1 MNTRTEAHNDTDP
14 PTQAVASPVRP
25 TSDKTSPARS
35 LLRRVAAGLGA
46 MSAMSL
52 SALLGPLALA
62 AALWGLWAWT
72 GTPGSL
78 STALNMFHWAFPS
91 GQQLRSTDVQGNLRQ
106 GGRIGQISWQSGGLK
121 VQAQDALLVLDW
133 SKLWRQAWPLK
144 SIQINILRVQDQRT
158 PMPLTPLTELRLPLP
173 LHLNVQVTQ
182 FSWQGSTSVKLSDVR
197 AQYAFDGQEHRLD
210 VDSLALAQGR
220 YTLQVRLQGA
230 APMALHIAAQG
241 QVQTPASGR
250 TPALQLQVQSTVQ
263 GQLSGPQA
271 QLSVLA
277 ELAPA
282 PGQGA
287 LGRAQDKVHLSLQA
301 QIQPWQKQAVLQAQG
316 QWQALDLAPLW
327 PGAPQTRL
335 QGQAQLQPDGEA
347 WQLDAQ
353 VENLLPGAWDLQRL
367 PLAQLSLKARHAQGL
382 WQVQQA
388 QARMAAGQLQGEGQQ
403 TPQGW
408 TGQLDIQN
416 LQPGLMHSAW
426 AGPAVQGRLKA
437 EATGA
442 DTIALSADLQAQKA
456 PNPSPATV
464 ATPSALQWEQLQLT
478 GQWHPDR
485 WDIDSLRLQAAKAV
499 LEAQFQWQPAQ
510 ESVQGRMTLQLPGL
524 QATAQG
530 NLAPTT
536 GQGRLDVQMQ
546 DAALSQVWLQGLPGW
561 GAQRQAFKASGPAQ
575 LQAQWQGGF
584 AQADAPLSL
593 SLQWP
598 RIEWAQPSPA
608 SSAAPRSS
616 TQPAPWFLAPGQLKM
631 QGTPLSVQ
639 AELQA
644 RLGQGPLSAQ
654 LQTTWQGNRADV
666 HSPSWQGRIE
676 QLALSTPNIQ
686 SPSAEPWRLALQSTP
701 AWQARLDQMVLTW
714 EPSTWMLQGP
724 GPGRPRLEVEAGGW
738 TAPGPAQPQQTHGAV
753 RWTDLPVSWAQAWLG
768 TDILNEITLKG
779 QAQWRMDKDLDLSLS
794 AERTHGDLRIQSDSL
809 PGQLKTAGLRQA
821 QLFLRVQNEQMQAD
835 LKWDSAQMGQAQAK
849 LLSQLNRT
857 PDGWQWA
864 EKAPLIGSVQ
874 ASLPQIGAWSVL
886 APPGW
891 RVQGT
896 LDASLTVSGTRSQPQ
911 WLGRLQADQLSARS
925 AVQGIEFSQ
934 GQMQARLQ
942 GQSLVLESL
951 SLRGAGAQGGELQ
964 ASGQVEFNAN
974 ANANPKANPKAQ
986 AAPRSNPLRSADMAL
1001 QIEAKNLR
1009 VSNRSD
1015 RRLSVSGDV
1024 TARMAQGQLQLRGG
1038 LKADQALFILPEG
1051 STPGLGD
1058 DVVVI
1063 RPGMGQPNLSALTAP
1078 PDPNAYSSSWLG
1090 VPDVRVMLDL
1100 GQDFQLQGQGL
1111 NSRLTGQVELLSNAS
1126 TRGLPRLSGQ
1136 VRTEGGRYKAYG
1148 QQLNIDTGVLRFSGP
1163 YDNPSLDIIALRPNL
1178 PQKVGVQISGTALLP
1193 RIRLYADP
1201 DLPDADKLAW
1211 LVLGRSAANGGAESA
1226 VLQQAAVALLSGN
1239 GKTLT
1244 GELASSLGLDEI
1256 SLASGSRSDA
1266 TATGAAVSLGK
1277 RLSKDFYVVYET
1289 SLSGAFG
1296 SLYIFYDLSRRLTLR
1311 AQAGEQSALDL
1322 IFTVRRD

>member
-1 MNTRTEAHNDTDP
+1 MNTHSEAPTDKDA
-14 PTQAVASPVRP
+14 TAQGVASSLDSTADETV
-25 TSDKTSPARS
+25 PAPAPSRT
-35 LLRRVAAGLGA
+35 LLRRVLAALGA
-46 MSAMSL
+46 LSAVSL

-78 STALNMFHWAFPS
+78 GTALNMVHWALPA
-91 GQQLRSTDVQGNLRQ
+91 GQQLLSADAQGNLRQ
-106 GGRIGQISWQSGGLK
+106 GGRIGRISWQSDGLQ
-121 VQAQDALLVLDW
+121 VQTEEARLVLDW
-133 SKLWRQAWPLK
+133 SQLWRQAWPLK
-144 SIQINILRVQDQRT
+144 SVQIHSLRVQDQR
-158 PMPLTPLTELRLPLP
+158 PPQPITPLTDLRLPLP
-173 LHLNVQVTQ
+173 LQLAVQVDQ
-182 FSWQGSTSVKLSDVR
+182 LSWQGSTAVTLSDVR
-197 AQYAFDGQEHRLD
+197 AQYAFDGQDHRLD
-210 VDSLALAQGR
+210 VESLALAQGR
-220 YTLQVRLQGA
+220 YTLQARLQSA

-250 TPALQLQVQSTVQ
+250 TPALQLQMQSTVQ
-263 GQLSGPQA
+263 GQLSGPLA
-271 QLSVLA
+271 QLSVQA
-277 ELAPA
+277 ELAPT

-287 LGRAQDKVHLSLQA
+287 LGRAQDKVHLALQA
-301 QIQPWQKQAVLQAQG
+301 QIQPWQEQAVVQAEG
-316 QWQALDLAPLW
+316 QWHALDLAPLW

-335 QGQAQLQPDGEA
+335 QGQARLLPDGPA

-353 VENLLPGAWDLQRL
+353 IENLLPGAWDQQRL
-367 PLAQLSLKARHAQGL
+367 PLAQLSLNARHAQGL

-388 QARMAAGQLQGEGQQ
+388 QARLANGQVQGQGQQ
-403 TPQGW
+403 TPLGW
-408 TGQLDIQN
+408 TGELDIQN
-416 LQPGLMHSAW
+416 LQPALLHSAW

-437 EATGA
+437 ESSEA
-442 DTIALSADLQAQKA
+442 DSIALSADLQALKA
-456 PNPSPATV
+456 QAPAASTSPA
-464 ATPSALQWEQLQLT
+464 ALQWEQLQLT
-478 GQWHPDR
+478 GQWHPGR
-485 WDIDSLRLQAAKAV
+485 WDINSLRLEAARAV
-499 LEAQFQWQPAQ
+499 LEAQFQWQPAP
-510 ESVQGRMTLQLPGL
+510 ESVQGRMTLQLPGML
-524 QATAQG
+524 ATAQG

-536 GQGRLDVQMQ
+536 GQGRLEVQMQ
-546 DAALSQVWLQGLPGW
+546 DAALSQSWLQGLPGW
-561 GAQRQAFKASGPAQ
+561 GAQFKAFQAIGPAQ

-593 SLQWP
+593 KLQWP
-598 RIEWAQPSPA
+598 RIEWAQPST
-608 SSAAPRSS
+608 SSAPTSKS
-616 TQPAPWFLAPGQLKM
+616 TTRPVPWFLAPGQLNM
-631 QGTPLSVQ
+631 QGTPLAVQ

-644 RLGQGPLSAQ
+644 QLGKGPHSTQ
-654 LQTTWQGNRADV
+654 LQSTWRANRDDV
-666 HSPSWQGRIE
+666 RSPSWQGRIE
-676 QLALSTPNIQ
+676 QLALSTPNTK
-686 SPSAEPWRLALQSTP
+686 SLSAAPWRLALQSTL
-701 AWQARLDQMVLTW
+701 AWQAQLDQMALTW
-714 EPSTWMLQGP
+714 GPSNWLLQGP
-724 GPGRPRLEVEAGGW
+724 DTGRPRLQAEAGAW
-738 TAPGPAQPQQTHGAV
+738 TAPGPGQAQQTHGALS
-753 RWTDLPVSWAQAWLG
+753 WSDLPVSWAQAWLG
-768 TDILNEITLKG
+768 TDLLNDITLQG
-779 QAQWRMDKDLDLSLS
+779 QAQWRMGQHLNLSVT
-794 AERTHGDLRIQSDSL
+794 AERSRGDLRIQTDSAS
-809 PGQLKTAGLRQA
+809 GQSTAAGLRQA
-821 QLFLRVQNEQMQAD
+821 KVFLRVQNEQLQAE
-835 LKWDSAQMGQAQAK
+835 LNWDSAQMGQAQAK
-849 LLSQLNRT
+849 LQSQLNRT

-864 EKAPLIGSVQ
+864 EQAPLSGSVQ

-896 LDASLTVSGTRSQPQ
+896 LDANLTLSGTRSQPQ
-911 WLGRLQADQLSARS
+911 WQGRLQADQLAAKS

-942 GQSLVLESL
+942 GQSLVLERL

-964 ASGQVEFNAN
+964 ARGQVQFNTNTNNTPPAR
-974 ANANPKANPKAQ
+974 AQ
-986 AAPRSNPLRSADMAL
+986 TNPLRWADLAL
-1001 QIEAKNLR
+1001 QIEAKTLR
-1009 VSNRSD
+1009 VSNRAD

-1051 STPGLGD
+1051 STPRLGE
-1058 DVVVI
+1058 DVVVF
-1063 RPGMGQPNLSALTAP
+1063 RPGMGELNLSALNAP
-1078 PDPNAYSSSWLG
+1078 ADPNAPSNSWLG

-1111 NSRLTGQVELLSNAS
+1111 STRLAGQVELLSNAS
-1126 TRGLPRLSGQ
+1126 TRGLPRLNGL
-1136 VRTEGGRYKAYG
+1136 VRTDGGRYKAYG
-1148 QQLNIDTGVLRFSGP
+1148 QQLNIDTGVLRFNGP

-1178 PQKVGVQISGTALLP
+1178 PQKVGVQITGTALLP

-1244 GELASSLGLDEI
+1244 RELANSLGLDEI

-1266 TATGAAVSLGK
+1266 TATGAAVTLGK
-1277 RLSKDFYVVYET
+1277 RLSKDFYLAYET

>member
-1 MNTRTEAHNDTDP
+1 MNTRTEADTSRN
-14 PTQAVASPVRP
+14 TAAQTAASPVQA
-25 TSDKTSPARS
+25 TAANQTSPARS
-35 LLRRVAAGLGA
+35 LLRRIAAALGA
-46 MSAMSL
+46 LSAVSL

-78 STALNMFHWAFPS
+78 GTALNMVHWALPS
-91 GQQLRSTDVQGNLRQ
+91 GQQLRSSDVQGNLQQ
-106 GGRIGQISWQSGGLK
+106 GGRIGQISWQSDGLQ
-121 VQAQDALLVLDW
+121 VQAQDAQLVLDW
-133 SKLWRQAWPLK
+133 PQLWRQAWPLK
-144 SIQINILRVQDQRT
+144 SVQIKSLRVQDQR
-158 PMPLTPLTELRLPLP
+158 PPQPLTPLTELRLPLP
-173 LHLNVQVTQ
+173 LQLAVQVDQ
-182 FSWQGSTSVKLSDVR
+182 FTWQGSTAVTLSDVR
-197 AQYAFDGQEHRLD
+197 AQYAYDGQEHRLD

-220 YTLQVRLQGA
+220 YTLQARLQGA

-250 TPALQLQVQSTVQ
+250 TPALQLQVQSTVK
-263 GQLSGPQA
+263 GQLSGSQA
-271 QLSVLA
+271 QLSVQGD
-277 ELAPA
+277 LAPT

-287 LGRAQDKVHLSLQA
+287 LGRAQDKVHLALQA
-301 QIQPWQKQAVLQAQG
+301 QIQPWQEQAVLQAEG

-327 PGAPQTRL
+327 PAAPQTRL
-335 QGQAQLQPDGEA
+335 QGQVRLMPDGPS

-353 VENLLPGAWDLQRL
+353 TENLLPGAWDLQRL
-367 PLAQLSLKARHAQGL
+367 PLSQLNLKARHAQGL
-382 WQVQQA
+382 WQIQQA
-388 QARMAAGQLQGEGQQ
+388 GARLGAGQLQGEGQQ

-416 LQPGLMHSAW
+416 LQPGLLHSAW

-437 EATGA
+437 EASGA
-442 DTIALSADLQAQKA
+442 DTIALSADLQAQSVQTA
-456 PNPSPATV
+456 AT
-464 ATPSALQWEQLQLT
+464 ARPGALQWEQLQLT

-499 LEAQFQWQPAQ
+499 LEAQFKWQPAQ
-510 ESVQGRMTLQLPGL
+510 EALQGRMTLQLPGM

-530 NLAPTT
+530 NLAPLN

-546 DAALSQVWLQGLPGW
+546 DAALSQTWLQGMPGW
-561 GAQRQAFKASGPAQ
+561 GAQLQTFKAFKASGPAQ

-598 RIEWAQPSPA
+598 RIEWAQVSPNPAAA
-608 SSAAPRSS
+608 SRSS
-616 TQPAPWFLAPGQLKM
+616 PRPAPWFMAPGQLKM
-631 QGTPLSVQ
+631 QGSPLAVQ

-644 RLGQGPLSAQ
+644 RLGQGAHIAQ
-654 LQTTWQGNRADV
+654 LQTTWRASRGDV
-666 HSPSWQGRIE
+666 RSPNWQGRID
-676 QLALSTPNIQ
+676 QLELSTPNTQ
-686 SPSAEPWRLALQSTP
+686 SPSAAPWRLTLQPTI
-701 AWQARLDQMVLTW
+701 AWQARLDQMALTW
-714 EPSTWMLQGP
+714 GPSNWLLQGP
-724 GPGRPRLEVEAGGW
+724 GPGSPRLQAEAGAW
-738 TAPGPAQPQQTHGAV
+738 TAPASDQPVQSHGALS
-753 RWTDLPVSWAQAWLG
+753 WSDLPAAWAQAWLG
-768 TDILNEITLKG
+768 TDILNEITLQG
-779 QAQWRMDKDLDLSLS
+779 QAQWRMDRDLNLSVT
-794 AERTHGDLRIQSDSL
+794 AERSRGDLRVKTDSAS
-809 PGQLKTAGLRQA
+809 GQTTAAGLRQA
-821 QLFLRVQNEQMQAD
+821 KVLVQVQNEQLQAE
-835 LKWDSAQMGQAQAK
+835 LNWDSAQMGQAKAQLK
-849 LLSQLNRT
+849 SQLSRT

-864 EKAPLIGSVQ
+864 EQAPLSGSVQ

-896 LDASLTVSGTRSQPQ
+896 LDASLNLSGTRSQPQ
-911 WLGRLQADQLSARS
+911 WQGRLQADQLAARS

-964 ASGQVEFNAN
+964 ARGQVQFNAN
-974 ANANPKANPKAQ
+974 PS
-986 AAPRSNPLRSADMAL
+986 APAGSRNNPLRWADLAL

-1009 VSNRSD
+1009 VSNRAD

-1038 LKADQALFILPEG
+1038 LKADQALFILPDD
-1051 STPGLGD
+1051 STPSLGD
-1058 DVVVI
+1058 DVVVF
-1063 RPGMGQPNLSALTAP
+1063 RPGMGELNLSALSAP
-1078 PDPNAYSSSWLG
+1078 PDPNAPSVSWLG

-1111 NSRLTGQVELLSNAS
+1111 VTRLTGQVELLSNAS
-1126 TRGLPRLSGQ
+1126 TRGQPRLNGL

-1178 PQKVGVQISGTALLP
+1178 PQKVGVQITGTALLP

-1244 GELASSLGLDEI
+1244 GELANSLGLDEI

-1266 TATGAAVSLGK
+1266 TATGAALTLGK
-1277 RLSKDFYVVYET
+1277 RLSKDFYLAYET

>member
-1 MNTRTEAHNDTDP
+1 MSTQPEANTDTDKDAAA
-14 PTQAVASPVRP
+14 PTVASPVP
-25 TSDKTSPARS
+25 LTPPVAPASSPDRS
-35 LLRRVAAGLGA
+35 VLRRMAAVLGA
-46 MSAMSL
+46 LSAVSL
-52 SALLGPLALA
+52 SALLGPLVLA

-78 STALNMFHWAFPS
+78 GTALNMVHWALPS
-91 GQQLRSTDVQGNLRQ
+91 GQQLRSGDVQGNLQQ
-106 GGRIGQISWQSGGLK
+106 GGRIGQISWQSGGLQ
-121 VQAQDALLVLDW
+121 VQAQDAQLVLDW
-133 SKLWRQAWPLK
+133 SQLWRQAWPLK
-144 SIQINILRVQDQRT
+144 SLQIKNLRVQDQR
-158 PMPLTPLTELRLPLP
+158 PPQPLTPLTELRLPLP
-173 LHLNVQVTQ
+173 LQLVVQVDQ
-182 FSWQGSTSVKLSDVR
+182 LNWQGRTVVTLSDVR
-197 AQYAFDGQEHRLD
+197 AQYAYDGQEHRLD

-220 YTLQVRLQGA
+220 YTLQARLQGA

-263 GQLSGPQA
+263 GQLSGSQA
-271 QLSVLA
+271 QLSVQA
-277 ELAPA
+277 ELAPT

-287 LGRAQDKVHLSLQA
+287 LGRAQDKVHLKLQA
-301 QIQPWQKQAVLQAQG
+301 QIQPWQEQAVVQAEG

-327 PGAPQTRL
+327 PGTPQTRL
-335 QGQAQLQPDGEA
+335 QGQARLMPDGQA

-353 VENLLPGAWDLQRL
+353 MENLLPGAWDLKRL
-367 PLAQLSLKARHAQGL
+367 PLTQLSVKARHAQGL
-382 WQVQQA
+382 WQIQQA
-388 QARMAAGQLQGEGQQ
+388 GARLGAGQVQGQGQQ

-416 LQPGLMHSAW
+416 LQPGLLHSAW
-426 AGPAVQGRLKA
+426 AGPALQGRLKA

-456 PNPSPATV
+456 PPPTAPTNTTGPA
-464 ATPSALQWEQLQLT
+464 ALQWEQLQLT

-499 LEAQFQWQPAQ
+499 LEGQFRWQPAQ
-510 ESVQGRMTLQLPGL
+510 ESVQGRMTLQLPGM
-524 QATAQG
+524 QASAQG
-530 NLAPTT
+530 NLAPMT

-546 DAALSQVWLQGLPGW
+546 DAALSQTWLQGLPGW
-561 GAQRQAFKASGPAQ
+561 GAPLQTFKAFKASGPAQ

-598 RIEWAQPSPA
+598 RIDWAQASPNPAAA
-608 SSAAPRSS
+608 SRSS
-616 TQPAPWFLAPGQLKM
+616 TLPAPWFLAPGQLKM
-631 QGTPLSVQ
+631 QGSPLAVQ

-644 RLGQGPLSAQ
+644 RLGQGPRLAQ
-654 LQTTWQGNRADV
+654 LQTTWRASRGDV
-666 HSPSWQGRIE
+666 RSPNWQGRID
-676 QLALSTPNIQ
+676 QLELSTPNTQ
-686 SPSAEPWRLALQSTP
+686 TPSAAPWRLTLQPTL
-701 AWQARLDQMVLTW
+701 AWQARLDQMALTW
-714 EPSTWMLQGP
+714 GPSNWLLQGP
-724 GPGRPRLEVEAGGW
+724 GPGNPRLQAEAGAW
-738 TAPGPAQPQQTHGAV
+738 TAPASGQPVQTHGALS
-753 RWTDLPVSWAQAWLG
+753 WSDLPAAWAQAWLG
-768 TDILNEITLKG
+768 TDLLNEITLQG
-779 QAQWRMDKDLDLSLS
+779 QAQWRMDRDLNLSVT
-794 AERTHGDLRIQSDSL
+794 AERSRGDLRIQTDSAS
-809 PGQLKTAGLRQA
+809 GQTTAAGLRQA
-821 QLFLRVQNEQMQAD
+821 KVFLRVQNEQLMAE
-835 LKWDSAQMGQAQAK
+835 LNWDTAQMGQAQAQLK
-849 LLSQLNRT
+849 SQLSRT
-857 PDGWQWA
+857 PEGWQWA
-864 EKAPLIGSVQ
+864 EQAPLSGTVQ

-896 LDASLTVSGTRSQPQ
+896 LDASLSLSGTRSQPQ
-911 WLGRLQADQLSARS
+911 WQGRLQADQLAVRS

-964 ASGQVEFNAN
+964 ARGRVQF
-974 ANANPKANPKAQ
+974 NPKATANPQ
-986 AAPRSNPLRSADMAL
+986 SNPLRTADLAL

-1009 VSNRSD
+1009 VSNRAD

-1051 STPGLGD
+1051 STPSLGD
-1058 DVVVI
+1058 DVVVF
-1063 RPGMGQPNLSALTAP
+1063 RPDMGELNLSALSAP
-1078 PDPNAYSSSWLG
+1078 PDPNAPSSSWLG

-1111 NSRLTGQVELLSNAS
+1111 VTRLAGQVELLSNAS

-1148 QQLNIDTGVLRFSGP
+1148 QQLNIDTGVLRFNGP

-1178 PQKVGVQISGTALLP
+1178 PQKVGVQITGTALLP

-1226 VLQQAAVALLSGN
+1226 VLQQAAVALLGGN

-1244 GELASSLGLDEI
+1244 GELANSLGLDEI

-1266 TATGAAVSLGK
+1266 SATGAAVTLGK
-1277 RLSKDFYVVYET
+1277 RLSKDFYLAYET

>member
-1 MNTRTEAHNDTDP
+1 MNTRTETHNDTDLP
-14 PTQAVASPVRP
+14 AQAVASPVRT
-25 TSDKTSPARS
+25 TSDTTSPAGS

-46 MSAMSL
+46 LSAMSL

-62 AALWGLWAWT
+62 AALWGLWSWT
-72 GTPGSL
+72 GTAGSL
-78 STALNMFHWAFPS
+78 VTALNVVHWALPS
-91 GQQLRSTDVQGNLRQ
+91 GQQLRSADVQGNLQ
-106 GGRIGQISWQSGGLK
+106 HGGRIGQISWQSGGLQ
-121 VQAQDALLVLDW
+121 VQAKDAQLVLDW
-133 SKLWRQAWPLK
+133 SQLWRQAWPLK
-144 SIQINILRVQDQRT
+144 SVHVKSLRVQDQR
-158 PMPLTPLTELRLPLP
+158 PAQPITPLTELRLPLP
-173 LHLNVQVTQ
+173 LQLAVQVEQ
-182 FSWQGSTSVKLSDVR
+182 LSWQGSTAVTLSDVR
-197 AQYAFDGQEHRLD
+197 AQYAYDGQEHRLD

-220 YTLQVRLQGA
+220 YTLQARLQAA

-250 TPALQLQVQSTVQ
+250 TPALQLQMQSTVQ
-263 GQLSGPQA
+263 GPLSGSQA
-271 QLSVLA
+271 QLSVQT
-277 ELAPA
+277 ELAPT

-301 QIQPWQKQAVLQAQG
+301 KIQPWQKQAVLQAQG

-327 PGAPQTRL
+327 PGAPQTNL
-335 QGQAQLQPDGEA
+335 QGQAQLQPDGAA

-353 VENLLPGAWDLQRL
+353 TENLLPGAWDLQRL
-367 PLAQLSLKARHAQGL
+367 PLAQLSLKARHVQGL

-388 QARMAAGQLQGEGQQ
+388 QARLVTGQLQGQGQQ

-416 LQPGLMHSAW
+416 LQPGLLHSAW

-456 PNPSPATV
+456 PVPSNATSPA
-464 ATPSALQWEQLQLT
+464 ALQWEQLQLT

-524 QATAQG
+524 QASAQG
-530 NLAPTT
+530 NLAPLN
-536 GQGRLDVQMQ
+536 GQGYLDVQMQ
-546 DAALSQVWLQGLPGW
+546 DAALSQSWLQGLPGW
-561 GAQRQAFKASGPAQ
+561 GIQLKGFKASGPAQ

-598 RIEWAQPSPA
+598 RIEWAQTNPNPNPNPNPSTP
-608 SSAAPRSS
+608 PTHKS
-616 TQPAPWFLAPGQLKM
+616 TTRPAPWFLAPGQLKM

-654 LQTTWQGNRADV
+654 LQTTWRGSRADV

-676 QLALSTPNIQ
+676 QLALSTPNTQ
-686 SPSAEPWRLALQSTP
+686 SPSAAPWRLALQSTP
-701 AWQARLDQMVLTW
+701 AWQARLDRMALAW

-724 GPGRPRLEVEAGGW
+724 GPGRPRFEVEAGGW
-738 TAPGPAQPQQTHGAV
+738 TAPGPGQPQQTHGTV

-768 TDILNEITLKG
+768 TDILNDITLKG

-794 AERTHGDLRIQSDSL
+794 AERTQGDLRIQSDNL
-809 PGQLKTAGLRQA
+809 AGQRAAAGLRQA

-849 LLSQLNRT
+849 LQSQLNRT

-864 EKAPLIGSVQ
+864 DQAPLIGSVQ
-874 ASLPQIGAWSVL
+874 ANLPQIGVWSLL

-911 WLGRLQADQLSARS
+911 WLGRLQANQLAARS

-942 GQSLVLESL
+942 GQSLVLENL
-951 SLRGAGAQGGELQ
+951 SLRGAGPQGGELL
-964 ASGQVEFNAN
+964 ARGQVEFNAN
-974 ANANPKANPKAQ
+974 ANPKAQ
-986 AAPRSNPLRSADMAL
+986 ASPSANPLRSADMAL

-1009 VSNRSD
+1009 VSNRAD

-1038 LKADQALFILPEG
+1038 LKADQALFILSEG

-1063 RPGMGQPNLSALTAP
+1063 RPRMGAMNLSALTAP
-1078 PDPNAYSSSWLG
+1078 PDLSAPTGSWLG

-1111 NSRLTGQVELLSNAS
+1111 STRLTGQVELLSNAS

-1193 RIRLYADP
+1193 RIRLFADP

-1277 RLSKDFYVVYET
+1277 RLSKDFYLVYET

>member
-1 MNTRTEAHNDTDP
+1 MNTRTEAHNETDS
-14 PTQAVASPVRP
+14 QAKAVASPVRP
-25 TSDKTSPARS
+25 TSDKTPPARS

-46 MSAMSL
+46 VSAMSL

-62 AALWGLWAWT
+62 AALWGVWAWT

-78 STALNMFHWAFPS
+78 GTALNMVHWALPS
-91 GQQLRSTDVQGNLRQ
+91 GQQLRSADVQGNLRQ
-106 GGRIGQISWQSGGLK
+106 GGRIGRISWQSGGLQ
-121 VQAQDALLVLDW
+121 VQAEEARMALDW
-133 SKLWRQAWPLK
+133 SQLWRQAWPLQ
-144 SIQINILRVQDQRT
+144 SIQIQSLRVQDQR
-158 PMPLTPLTELRLPLP
+158 PPQPLTPLTELRLPLP
-173 LHLNVQVTQ
+173 LKLKLQVAQ
-182 FSWQGSTSVKLSDVR
+182 FSWQGSTAVTLSDVQ

-220 YTLQVRLQGA
+220 YTLQARLQGA

-250 TPALQLQVQSTVQ
+250 TPALQLQMQSTVQ

-271 QLSVLA
+271 QLSVQA
-277 ELAPA
+277 ELAPT

-287 LGRAQDKVHLSLQA
+287 LGRAQDKVHLKLQA
-301 QIQPWQKQAVLQAQG
+301 QIQPWQEQAVVQAQG

-335 QGQAQLQPDGEA
+335 QGQARLLPDDAA

-353 VENLLPGAWDLQRL
+353 MKNLLPGPWDLQRL

-388 QARMAAGQLQGEGQQ
+388 GARLAAGKLQGQGQQ
-403 TPQGW
+403 TPRGW
-408 TGQLDIQN
+408 TGQLDIQD
-416 LQPGLMHSAW
+416 LQPSLLLSAW

-437 EATGA
+437 EATGS
-442 DTIALSADLQAQKA
+442 DTIALSADLQAQK
-456 PNPSPATV
+456 PPTLSPANV
-464 ATPSALQWEQLQLT
+464 VTPSALQWEKLQLT

-510 ESVQGRMTLQLPGL
+510 ESVQGRITLQLPGM

-530 NLAPTT
+530 KLAPLN

-546 DAALSQVWLQGLPGW
+546 DAALSQTWLQSLPGW
-561 GAQRQAFKASGPAQ
+561 AAPLKAFKASGPAQ

-598 RIEWAQPSPA
+598 RIESAQASPA
-608 SSAAPRSS
+608 SAAASRSS
-616 TQPAPWFLAPGQLKM
+616 TRPALWFLAPGQLKM
-631 QGTPLSVQ
+631 QGSPLAVQ

-644 RLGQGPLSAQ
+644 RLGQGTRLAQ
-654 LQTTWQGNRADV
+654 LQTTWRASRGDV
-666 HSPSWQGRIE
+666 RSPMWQGRID
-676 QLALSTPNIQ
+676 QLELSTPNTQ
-686 SPSAEPWRLALQSTP
+686 SPSALPWRLTLQPTLS
-701 AWQARLDQMVLTW
+701 WQARLDQMALTW
-714 EPSTWMLQGP
+714 GPSNWMLQGP
-724 GPGRPRLEVEAGGW
+724 DPGRPRLQVEAGAW
-738 TAPGPAQPQQTHGAV
+738 TAPRAGQPVQTQGAV
-753 RWTDLPVSWAQAWLG
+753 SWSDLPAAWAQAWLG
-768 TDILNEITLKG
+768 TDILNEMTLQG
-779 QAQWRMDKDLDLSLS
+779 HGQWRMGQDLNVSFS
-794 AERTHGDLRIQSDSL
+794 AERSRGDLRIQTDSAS
-809 PGQLKTAGLRQA
+809 GQKTAAGLRQA
-821 QLFLRVQNEQMQAD
+821 KVIVRVQNEQLMAE
-835 LKWDSAQMGQAQAK
+835 LIWDTAQMGQAQAQLK
-849 LLSQLNRT
+849 SQLSRT

-864 EKAPLIGSVQ
+864 EQAPLSGSVQ
-874 ASLPQIGAWSVL
+874 VSLPQIGAWSML
-886 APPGW
+886 TPPGW

-896 LDASLTVSGTRSQPQ
+896 LDANLTLSGTRNQPQ
-911 WLGRLQADQLSARS
+911 WQGRLQADQLAAKS
-925 AVQGIEFSQ
+925 AVQGIEFNQ

-942 GQSLVLESL
+942 GQTIELERL

-964 ASGQVEFNAN
+964 ARGQVQF
-974 ANANPKANPKAQ
+974 KASP
-986 AAPRSNPLRSADMAL
+986 PSNPLGSADMAL
-1001 QIEAKNLR
+1001 QIQAKNLR
-1009 VSNRSD
+1009 VSNRAD

-1024 TARMAQGQLQLRGG
+1024 TALMAQGQLQLRGG

-1058 DVVVI
+1058 DVVVF
-1063 RPGMGQPNLSALTAP
+1063 RPGMGELNLSALNAP
-1078 PDPNAYSSSWLG
+1078 ADPNAPSSSWLG

-1111 NSRLTGQVELLSNAS
+1111 NTRLTGQVELLSNAS
-1126 TRGLPRLSGQ
+1126 TRGLPRLSGL
-1136 VRTEGGRYKAYG
+1136 VRTDGGRYKAYG
-1148 QQLNIDTGVLRFSGP
+1148 QQLNIDTGVLRFNGP

-1178 PQKVGVQISGTALLP
+1178 PQKVGVQITGTALLP

-1211 LVLGRSAANGGAESA
+1211 LVLGRAAANGGAESA

-1244 GELASSLGLDEI
+1244 GELANSLGLDEI

-1266 TATGAAVSLGK
+1266 TATGAAVTLGK
-1277 RLSKDFYVVYET
+1277 RLSKDFYLAYET